1 MPAFTYQATD
11 PTGRTVNGTL
21 EASDRGSAVRQLSG
35 KGLQPFQLK
44 EHGTAAPAAT
54 AAKAA
59 PAASKKPA
67 LTSKKATAKDKQ
79 DTAHTGA
86 DGRVRLTSGQV
97 QTFVEEL
104 SELLSAG
111 MRLEPALKL
120 MEGRG
125 EGVTAHRQAARRIGN
140 LVREG
145 HPFSSALRQASPSF
159 GELFCAVAAAG
170 EAGGSL
176 ADSMQ
181 RQAASLASSRENRS
195 RVSVALIYPSFLFVS
210 AIGVT
215 ILFATFLIPQLTE
228 MVQSISGNLPG
239 GIKVLLA
246 VTAFI
251 KTWWLVMLLAAAGLA
266 ALLVLWARSKAGKP
280 VWHRLQLRLPFAG
293 PVLQASF
300 HSQFLETLA
309 SLTVGG
315 LPLLKGMDLA
325 AGVSSNL
332 YIRKEIVRAVDL
344 VRDGGSLSRALERTD
359 LFPVNLIEMVR
370 IGEHTG
376 ELGESLRRAADRCA
390 RDLGKKLER
399 AVAMM
404 QPLIILLMAGLVG
417 IMAYTMISV
426 VFETM
431 NAVRTR

>member
-1 MPAFTYQATD
+1 MPVFAYQATD
-11 PTGRTVNGTL
+11 PTGRTVNGSL
-21 EASDRGSAVRQLSG
+21 EAADRATALRQLGG
-35 KGLQPFQLK
+35 KGLQPFQIK
-44 EHGTAAPAAT
+44 EHGSPSKGSTG
-54 AAKAA
+54 KA
-59 PAASKKPA
+59 PAASDAKAAAKSTA
-67 LTSKKATAKDKQ
+67 KTATAAASKGPIKLS
-79 DTAHTGA
+79 TN
-86 DGRVRLTSGQV
+86 QV
-97 QTFVEEL
+97 QVFAEEL
-104 SELLSAG
+104 AELLGAG

-125 EGVTAHRQAARRIGN
+125 DATAHRQVAKKIGD

-145 HPFSSALRQASPSF
+145 HAFSSALRQSSPSF

-176 ADSMQ
+176 ADAMQ
-181 RQAASLASSRENRS
+181 RQAAYLANSREIRS
-195 RVSVALIYPSFLFVS
+195 RVSVALIYPSFLLFA

-215 ILFATFLIPQLTE
+215 VLFATFLIPQLTE
-228 MVQSISGNLPG
+228 MVQSISGGLPN
-239 GIKVLLA
+239 GIKILLA
-246 VTAFI
+246 VTEFI
-251 KTWWLVMLLAAAGLA
+251 KAWWPVLLLALAGGV
-266 ALLVLWARSKAGKP
+266 ALFVLWSKSKAGKP
-280 VWHRLQLRLPFAG
+280 VWHRFQLKLPFAG

-309 SLTVGG
+309 SLTHGG

-332 YIRKEIVRAVDL
+332 YIRSQVVRAVDL

-359 LFPVNLIEMVR
+359 LFPVNLLEMVR

-376 ELGESLRRAADRCA
+376 ELGDSLRRAADRCA
-390 RDLGKKLER
+390 RELGKKLES

-404 QPLIILLMAGLVG
+404 QPVIILLMAGLVG
-417 IMAYTMISV
+417 VMAYTMISV

-431 NAVRTR
+431 NAVRAR

>member
-21 EASDRGSAVRQLSG
+21 DAPDRGSAVRQLSG
-35 KGLQPFQLK
+35 KGLQPFQLRESGAAAAAAKGK
-44 EHGTAAPAAT
+44 EKDKGKDKSPEK
-54 AAKAA
+54 AKAA
-59 PAASKKPA
+59 TTGKAASVP
-67 LTSKKATAKDKQ
+67 S
-79 DTAHTGA
+79 GP
-86 DGRVRLTSGQV
+86 VRLSGAQV
-97 QTFVEEL
+97 QIFAEEL

-125 EGVTAHRQAARRIGN
+125 ESASAHRAAAKKIGDM
-140 LVREG
+140 VREG
-145 HPFSSALRQASPSF
+145 HSFSNALRQSSNSF

-176 ADSMQ
+176 ASAMQ
-181 RQAASLASSRENRS
+181 RQAAYLATSREIRS
-195 RVSVALIYPSFLFVS
+195 KVSVALIYPSFLLAAAV
-210 AIGVT
+210 GVT
-215 ILFATFLIPQLTE
+215 ILFATFLIPQLTQ
-228 MVQSISGNLPG
+228 MVESISGGLPR
-239 GIKVLLA
+239 GIRLMLA
-246 VTAFI
+246 ATDFI
-251 KTWWLVMLLAAAGLA
+251 KTWWLVMLLTAIGLV
-266 ALLVLWARSKAGKP
+266 ALFVVWTKSAAGKP
-280 VWHRLQLRLPFAG
+280 MWHRAQLRLPFAG

-309 SLTVGG
+309 SLTLGG

-325 AGVSSNL
+325 TGVSSNL
-332 YIRKEIVRAVDL
+332 YIRKELVRAVDL
-344 VRDGGSLSRALERTD
+344 VRDGGSLSRALERTS
-359 LFPVNLIEMVR
+359 LFPVNLLEMVR

-376 ELGESLRRAADRCA
+376 ELGDSLRRAADRCA
-390 RDLGKKLER
+390 RELGKKLER

-431 NAVRTR
+431 NAVRSR

>member
-21 EASDRGSAVRQLSG
+21 EASDRGTAVRQLSG

-44 EHGTAAPAAT
+44 EQGAPAAAQGGKSKLAPAAAPAP
-54 AAKAA
+54 AK
-59 PAASKKPA
+59 KN
-67 LTSKKATAKDKQ
+67 TAKDRSAPPSSAAVKLNS
-79 DTAHTGA
+79 A
-86 DGRVRLTSGQV
+86 QV
-97 QTFVEEL
+97 QVFVEEL
-104 SELLSAG
+104 AELLGAG

-125 EGVTAHRQAARRIGN
+125 EAVTPHRQVSRRIGD

-176 ADSMQ
+176 AESMQ
-181 RQAASLASSRENRS
+181 RQAAYLASAREIRS
-195 RVSVALIYPSFLFVS
+195 RVSVALIYPSFL
-210 AIGVT
+210 
-215 ILFATFLIPQLTE
+215 LFAALAVSVLFGTFLIPQLTE
-228 MVQSISGNLPG
+228 MVQSISGGLPG
-239 GIKVLLA
+239 GIKVILA
-246 VTAFI
+246 VTEFLKA
-251 KTWWLVMLLAAAGLA
+251 WWLVLLLAAAGLV
-266 ALLVLWARSKAGKP
+266 ALFALWARSPRGRPA
-280 VWHRLQLRLPFAG
+280 WHRLQLRLPFAG

-309 SLTVGG
+309 SLTLGG
-315 LPLLKGMDLA
+315 LPLLKGLDLA

-332 YIRKEIVRAVDL
+332 YIRGEVKRAVDL
-344 VRDGGSLSRALERTD
+344 VRDGGSLSRALERTQ
-359 LFPVNLIEMVR
+359 LFPTNLLEMVR

-376 ELGESLRRAADRCA
+376 ELGDALRRSADRCA
-390 RDLGKKLER
+390 RDLGKKLEA

-417 IMAYTMISV
+417 VMAYTMISV

-431 NAVRTR
+431 NAVRAR

>member
-1 MPAFTYQATD
+1 MPVFAYQATD

-21 EASDRGSAVRQLSG
+21 DAADRAAALRQLGG
-35 KGLQPFQLK
+35 KGLQPFQIK
-44 EHGTAAPAAT
+44 ENGSAAAANKEKSGKTAASPAA
-54 AAKAA
+54 AVKGKSA
-59 PAASKKPA
+59 
-67 LTSKKATAKDKQ
+67 TSAIPKGPIKLSAN
-79 DTAHTGA
+79 
-86 DGRVRLTSGQV
+86 QV
-97 QTFVEEL
+97 QVFAEEL
-104 SELLSAG
+104 AELLGAG

-125 EGVTAHRQAARRIGN
+125 DASAHRQVAKKIGD

-145 HPFSSALRQASPSF
+145 HAFSSALRQSSSSF

-176 ADSMQ
+176 ADAMQ
-181 RQAASLASSRENRS
+181 RQAAYLANSREIRS
-195 RVSVALIYPSFLFVS
+195 RVSVALIYPSFLLFA

-215 ILFATFLIPQLTE
+215 VLFATFLIPQLTE
-228 MVQSISGNLPG
+228 MVQSISGGLPN
-239 GIKVLLA
+239 GIKILLA
-246 VTAFI
+246 VTEFI
-251 KTWWLVMLLAAAGLA
+251 KAWWPMILLAMAGA
-266 ALLVLWARSKAGKP
+266 VALFILWSKSKAGKP
-280 VWHRLQLRLPFAG
+280 IWHRFQLKLPFAG

-309 SLTVGG
+309 SLTHGG

-332 YIRKEIVRAVDL
+332 YIRSQVVRAVDL
-344 VRDGGSLSRALERTD
+344 VRDGGSLSRALERTN
-359 LFPVNLIEMVR
+359 LFPVNLLEMVR

-376 ELGESLRRAADRCA
+376 ELGDSLRRAADRCA
-390 RDLGKKLER
+390 RELGKKLES

-404 QPLIILLMAGLVG
+404 QPVIILLMAGLVG
-417 IMAYTMISV
+417 VMAYTMISV

-431 NAVRTR
+431 NAVRAR

>member
-1 MPAFTYQATD
+1 MPAFAYQATD

-21 EASDRGSAVRQLSG
+21 EAADRGAAVRQLSG
-35 KGLQPFQLK
+35 KGLQPFQIK
-44 EHGTAAPAAT
+44 ESGV
-54 AAKAA
+54 
-59 PAASKKPA
+59 PAASAGAVKTKPKA
-67 LTSKKATAKDKQ
+67 KPKPATAKHAKPGVK
-79 DTAHTGA
+79 TPAAPGE
-86 DGRVRLTSGQV
+86 GQV
-97 QTFVEEL
+97 KLSSNQVQIFAEEL
-104 SELLSAG
+104 AELLGAG

-125 EGVTAHRQAARRIGN
+125 EVSLAHRIAAQKIGDF
-140 LVREG
+140 VREG

-176 ADSMQ
+176 ATAMQ
-181 RQAASLASSRENRS
+181 RQAAYLASSREIRS

-228 MVQSISGNLPG
+228 MVQSISGSLPG
-239 GIKVLLA
+239 GIKALLA

-251 KTWWLVMLLAAAGLA
+251 KTWWLVMLLAFAGLV
-266 ALLVLWARSKAGKP
+266 ALFFLWIRSPAGKP
-280 VWHRLQLRLPFAG
+280 VWHKIQLRLPFAG

-315 LPLLKGMDLA
+315 LPLLKGLDLA

-332 YIRKEIVRAVDL
+332 YIRKEITRAVGL
-344 VRDGGSLSRALERTD
+344 VRDGGSLSRALERTS
-359 LFPVNLIEMVR
+359 LFPVNLLEMVR

-376 ELGESLRRAADRCA
+376 ELGEALRRAADRCA
-390 RDLGKKLER
+390 RELGKKLER

>member
-21 EASDRGSAVRQLSG
+21 EATDRGTAVRLLSG
-35 KGLQPFQLK
+35 KGLQPFQVK
-44 EHGTAAPAAT
+44 EHGTPAT
-54 AAKAA
+54 AAKTA
-59 PAASKKPA
+59 PTPTKTPPTSSKK
-67 LTSKKATAKDKQ
+67 TTAKDKES
-79 DTAHTGA
+79 TAHTGA
-86 DGRVRLTSGQV
+86 DGRVKLSTGQV

-104 SELLSAG
+104 AELLGAG

-125 EGVTAHRQAARRIGN
+125 EAVTAHRQAARRIGN

-145 HPFSSALRQASPSF
+145 HPFSNALRQASPSF

-176 ADSMQ
+176 AESMQ
-181 RQAASLASSRENRS
+181 RQAAYLASAREIRA
-195 RVSVALIYPSFLFVS
+195 RVSVALIYPSFLLFAALAVS
-210 AIGVT
+210 
-215 ILFATFLIPQLTE
+215 ILFGTFLIPQLTQ
-228 MVQSISGNLPG
+228 MVQSISGSLPK
-239 GIKVLLA
+239 GIQVILS
-246 VTAFI
+246 VTNFLKAWWPALILGFI
-251 KTWWLVMLLAAAGLA
+251 GIVILFT
-266 ALLVLWARSKAGKP
+266 LWARSTAGKP
-280 VWHRLQLRLPFAG
+280 VWDRVQLRLPLAG

-309 SLTVGG
+309 SLTLGG
-315 LPLLKGMDLA
+315 LPLLKGLDLA
-325 AGVSSNL
+325 AGVSSL
-332 YIRKEIVRAVDL
+332 YIRREVKRAVDL
-344 VRDGGSLSRALERTD
+344 VRDGGSLSRALERTN
-359 LFPVNLIEMVR
+359 LFPTNLLEMVR

-376 ELGESLRRAADRCA
+376 ELGDALRRSADRCA
-390 RDLGKKLER
+390 RDLGKKLET

-417 IMAYTMISV
+417 VMAYTMISV

-431 NAVRTR
+431 NAVRAR

>member
-1 MPAFTYQATD
+1 MPAFAYQATD

-21 EASDRGSAVRQLSG
+21 EAADRGTAVRLLSG
-35 KGLQPFQLK
+35 KGLQPFQLR
-44 EHGTAAPAAT
+44 ESGAPQAAAAANKGKDKDKKPATGAKP
-54 AAKAA
+54 AAKAKA
-59 PAASKKPA
+59 AVPAGPVKLS
-67 LTSKKATAKDKQ
+67 T
-79 DTAHTGA
+79 
-86 DGRVRLTSGQV
+86 GQV
-97 QTFVEEL
+97 QIFAEEL
-104 SELLSAG
+104 AELLGAG

-125 EGVTAHRQAARRIGN
+125 EAATAHRIAAKKIGDM
-140 LVREG
+140 VREG
-145 HPFSSALRQASPSF
+145 HSFSSALRQSSHSF

-176 ADSMQ
+176 ASAMQ
-181 RQAASLASSRENRS
+181 RQAAYLASSREIRG
-195 RVSVALIYPSFLFVS
+195 RVSVALIYPSFLLV
-210 AIGVT
+210 AAVGVT

-228 MVQSISGNLPG
+228 MVQSISGSLPG
-239 GIKVLLA
+239 GIKMLLA
-246 VTAFI
+246 ATDFI
-251 KTWWLVMLLAAAGLA
+251 KTWWLVMLLALAGLV
-266 ALLVLWARSKAGKP
+266 ALFLMWAKSPAGKP
-280 VWHRLQLRLPFAG
+280 LWHRAQLRLPFAG

-309 SLTVGG
+309 SLSLGG

-332 YIRKEIVRAVDL
+332 FIRKHVVRAVDL
-344 VRDGGSLSRALERTD
+344 VRDGGSLSRALERTG
-359 LFPVNLIEMVR
+359 LFPVNLLEMVR

-376 ELGESLRRAADRCA
+376 ELGDALRHAADRCA
-390 RDLGKKLER
+390 KDLGRKLER

-417 IMAYTMISV
+417 VMAYTMISV

-431 NAVRTR
+431 NAVRHR

>member
-1 MPAFTYQATD
+1 MPAFAYQATD

-21 EASDRGSAVRQLSG
+21 EAADRASALRQLG
-35 KGLQPFQLK
+35 TKGLQPFQIK
-44 EHGTAAPAAT
+44 EHGSPTKAGKETTSKPNSASTKSPSTAAT
-54 AAKAA
+54 KAA
-59 PAASKKPA
+59 AS
-67 LTSKKATAKDKQ
+67 TAKGPIKLS
-79 DTAHTGA
+79 AN
-86 DGRVRLTSGQV
+86 QV
-97 QTFVEEL
+97 QVFAEEL
-104 SELLSAG
+104 AELLGAG

-125 EGVTAHRQAARRIGN
+125 DATAHRQASKKIGD

-145 HPFSSALRQASPSF
+145 HAFSSALRQASPSF

-176 ADSMQ
+176 ADAMQ
-181 RQAASLASSRENRS
+181 RQAAYLANSREIRS
-195 RVSVALIYPSFLFVS
+195 RVSIALIYPSFLLFA

-215 ILFATFLIPQLTE
+215 VLFATFLIPQLTE
-228 MVQSISGNLPG
+228 MVQSISGGLPG
-239 GIKVLLA
+239 GIKVLLT
-246 VTAFI
+246 VTEFI
-251 KTWWLVMLLAAAGLA
+251 KAWWPAILLSIAGA
-266 ALLVLWARSKAGKP
+266 IALFVIWSKSKAGMP
-280 VWHRLQLRLPFAG
+280 VWHRFQLKLPFAG

-309 SLTVGG
+309 SLTHGG

-332 YIRKEIVRAVDL
+332 YIRSQVVRAVDL
-344 VRDGGSLSRALERTD
+344 VRDGGSLSRALERTQ
-359 LFPVNLIEMVR
+359 LFPVNLLEMVR

-376 ELGESLRRAADRCA
+376 ELGDSLRRAADRCA
-390 RDLGKKLER
+390 RELGKKLES

-404 QPLIILLMAGLVG
+404 QPVIILLMAGLVG
-417 IMAYTMISV
+417 VMAYTMISV

-431 NAVRTR
+431 NAVRAR

>member
-21 EASDRGSAVRQLSG
+21 EAPDRGSAVRQLSG
-35 KGLQPFQLK
+35 KGLQPFQLRESGAPQAPAK
-44 EHGTAAPAAT
+44 GRDKNKAAAKTAPAGKTAAAIPAGPVKLSSA
-54 AAKAA
+54 
-59 PAASKKPA
+59 
-67 LTSKKATAKDKQ
+67 
-79 DTAHTGA
+79 
-86 DGRVRLTSGQV
+86 QV
-97 QTFVEEL
+97 QIFAEEL
-104 SELLSAG
+104 AELLGAG

-125 EGVTAHRQAARRIGN
+125 EAATAHRAAAKKIGD

-145 HPFSSALRQASPSF
+145 HSFSSALRQSSPSF
-159 GELFCAVAAAG
+159 GELFCSVAAAG

-176 ADSMQ
+176 AEAMQ
-181 RQAASLASSRENRS
+181 RQAVYLASSRDIRS
-195 RVSVALIYPSFLFVS
+195 KVTVALIYPSFLLAAAVGVS
-210 AIGVT
+210 
-215 ILFATFLIPQLTE
+215 ILFATFLIPQLTQ
-228 MVQSISGNLPG
+228 MVQSISGSLPA
-239 GIKVLLA
+239 GIRLMLSA
-246 VTAFI
+246 TDFI
-251 KTWWLVMLLAAAGLA
+251 KSWWLVMLLGAAGLV
-266 ALLVLWARSKAGKP
+266 ALFVLWTKSAVGKP
-280 VWHRLQLRLPFAG
+280 IWHRVQLRLPFAG

-309 SLTVGG
+309 SLTLGG

-325 AGVSSNL
+325 TNVSSNL
-332 YIRKEIVRAVDL
+332 FIRKSLARAVDL
-344 VRDGGSLSRALERTD
+344 VRDGASLSRSLERTG
-359 LFPVNLIEMVR
+359 LFPVNLLEMVR

-376 ELGESLRRAADRCA
+376 ELGDALRRAADRCA
-390 RDLGKKLER
+390 RELGRKLER

-431 NAVRTR
+431 NAVRRR

>member
-21 EASDRGSAVRQLSG
+21 EATDRGTAVRLLSG
-35 KGLQPFQLK
+35 KGLQPFQVK
-44 EHGTAAPAAT
+44 EHGTPAT
-54 AAKAA
+54 AAKTA
-59 PAASKKPA
+59 PTPAKTPATSSKK
-67 LTSKKATAKDKQ
+67 TTAKHKES
-79 DTAHTGA
+79 TAHTGA
-86 DGRVRLTSGQV
+86 DGRVKLSTGQV

-104 SELLSAG
+104 AELLGAG

-125 EGVTAHRQAARRIGN
+125 EAVTAHRQAARRIGN

-145 HPFSSALRQASPSF
+145 HPFSNALRQASPSF

-176 ADSMQ
+176 AESMQ
-181 RQAASLASSRENRS
+181 RQAAYLASAREIRA
-195 RVSVALIYPSFLFVS
+195 RVSVALIYPSFLLFAALAVS
-210 AIGVT
+210 
-215 ILFATFLIPQLTE
+215 ILFGTFLIPQLTQ
-228 MVQSISGNLPG
+228 MVQSISGSLPK
-239 GIKVLLA
+239 GIQVILS
-246 VTAFI
+246 VTNFLKAWWPALILGFI
-251 KTWWLVMLLAAAGLA
+251 GIVILFT
-266 ALLVLWARSKAGKP
+266 LWARSTAGKP
-280 VWHRLQLRLPFAG
+280 VWDRVQLRLPLAG

-309 SLTVGG
+309 SLTLGG
-315 LPLLKGMDLA
+315 LPLLKGLDLA

-332 YIRKEIVRAVDL
+332 HIRREVKRAVDL
-344 VRDGGSLSRALERTD
+344 VRDGGSLSRALERTN
-359 LFPVNLIEMVR
+359 LFPTNLLEMVR

-376 ELGESLRRAADRCA
+376 ELGDALRRSADRCA
-390 RDLGKKLER
+390 RDLGKKLET

-417 IMAYTMISV
+417 VMAYTMISV

-431 NAVRTR
+431 NAVRAR

>member
-1 MPAFTYQATD
+1 MPVFAYQATD

-21 EASDRGSAVRQLSG
+21 DAADRPAALRQLGG
-35 KGLQPFQLK
+35 KGLQPFQIK
-44 EHGTAAPAAT
+44 EHGTAAAASKDKSGKPAAGAT
-54 AAKAA
+54 AAVKGKAA
-59 PAASKKPA
+59 TTPKGPIKLSAN
-67 LTSKKATAKDKQ
+67 
-79 DTAHTGA
+79 
-86 DGRVRLTSGQV
+86 QV
-97 QTFVEEL
+97 QIFAEEL
-104 SELLSAG
+104 AELLGAG

-125 EGVTAHRQAARRIGN
+125 DATAHRQAAKKIGD

-145 HPFSSALRQASPSF
+145 HAFSRALRQSSSSF

-176 ADSMQ
+176 ADAMQ
-181 RQAASLASSRENRS
+181 RQAAYLANSREIRS
-195 RVSVALIYPSFLFVS
+195 RVSVALIYPSFLLFA

-215 ILFATFLIPQLTE
+215 VLFATFLIPQLTE
-228 MVQSISGNLPG
+228 MVQSISGGLPN
-239 GIKVLLA
+239 GIKILLA
-246 VTAFI
+246 VTEFI
-251 KTWWLVMLLAAAGLA
+251 KAWWPMILLAMAGA
-266 ALLVLWARSKAGKP
+266 VALFILWSNSKSGKP
-280 VWHRLQLRLPFAG
+280 IWHRFQLKLPFAG

-309 SLTVGG
+309 SLTHGG

-332 YIRKEIVRAVDL
+332 YIRSQVVRAVDL
-344 VRDGGSLSRALERTD
+344 VRDGGSLSRALERTN
-359 LFPVNLIEMVR
+359 LFPVNLLEMVR

-376 ELGESLRRAADRCA
+376 ELGDSLRRAADRCA
-390 RDLGKKLER
+390 RELGKKLES

-404 QPLIILLMAGLVG
+404 QPIIILLMAGLVG
-417 IMAYTMISV
+417 VMAYTMISV

-431 NAVRTR
+431 NAVRAR

>member
-1 MPAFTYQATD
+1 MPAFAYQATD

-21 EASDRGSAVRQLSG
+21 EAADRASALRQLGG
-35 KGLQPFQLK
+35 KGLQPFQIK
-44 EHGTAAPAAT
+44 EHGSPAAAASKDKSGKPAAANAPKSSAKTAAAT
-54 AAKAA
+54 ATKGPVKLSAN
-59 PAASKKPA
+59 
-67 LTSKKATAKDKQ
+67 
-79 DTAHTGA
+79 
-86 DGRVRLTSGQV
+86 QV
-97 QTFVEEL
+97 QVFAEEL
-104 SELLSAG
+104 AELLGAG

-125 EGVTAHRQAARRIGN
+125 DASAHRQASKKIGD

-145 HPFSSALRQASPSF
+145 HAFSSALRQSSPSF

-176 ADSMQ
+176 ADAMQ
-181 RQAASLASSRENRS
+181 RQAAYLANSREIRS
-195 RVSVALIYPSFLFVS
+195 RVSVALIYPSFLLFA

-215 ILFATFLIPQLTE
+215 VLFATFLIPQLTE
-228 MVQSISGNLPG
+228 MVQSISGGLPN
-239 GIKVLLA
+239 GIKILLA
-246 VTAFI
+246 VTEFI
-251 KTWWLVMLLAAAGLA
+251 KAWWPVLLLAMAGA
-266 ALLVLWARSKAGKP
+266 VALFVLWSRSKSGKP
-280 VWHRLQLRLPFAG
+280 IWHRFQLKLPFAG

-309 SLTVGG
+309 SLTHGG

-332 YIRKEIVRAVDL
+332 YIRSQVVRAVDL
-344 VRDGGSLSRALERTD
+344 VRDGGSLSRALERTN
-359 LFPVNLIEMVR
+359 LFPVNLLEMVR

-376 ELGESLRRAADRCA
+376 ELGDSLRRAADRCA
-390 RDLGKKLER
+390 RELGKKLES

-404 QPLIILLMAGLVG
+404 QPVIILLMAGLVG
-417 IMAYTMISV
+417 VMAYTMISV

-431 NAVRTR
+431 NAVRAR